1 MTAPNIAGLTTVKGK
16 SVGVEVGT
24 NDTTLVFNDATS
36 SGVPN
41 RVFKINSVVVSNV
54 DGTNSATVQV
64 KLRKNA
70 TTNYFLANEI
80 TVPANA
86 TLVVVTKD
94 MQLYLEEN
102 DSILVVASA
111 ADDLEA
117 ICSYEE
123 IA

>member
-1 MTAPNIAGLTTVKGK
+1 MTAPNIAGLTTVIGK
-16 SVGVEVGT
+16 SVGVAVGT
-24 NDTTLVFNDATS
+24 NDTTLVFNNATS
-36 SGVPN
+36 APN
-41 RVFKINSVVVSNV
+41 KVFKINSVVVSNV

-70 TTNYFLANEI
+70 TSPNYFLASEI

-111 ADDLEA
+111 TGDLEA

>member
-1 MTAPNIAGLTTVKGK
+1 MANPNIAGLTSVKGK

-24 NDTTLVFNDATS
+24 NDTTLVLNDATAVA
-36 SGVPN
+36 G
-41 RVFKINSVVVSNV
+41 RVFKINSVIVSNV
-54 DGTNSATVQV
+54 NGTNSATVQV

-70 TTNYFLANEI
+70 TTNYFLARTI

-102 DSILVVASA
+102 DSILVIASA
-111 ADDLEA
+111 TGDLEA